1 VEVVQPG
8 LDALLTSKVNGTA
21 DVDRIAHFLARNPRG
36 DLTASFVAHSPGEE
50 RIACELSRCDKKMF
64 LLRSWF

>member
-1 VEVVQPG
+1 M
-8 LDALLTSKVNGTA
+8 A

-36 DLTASFVAHSPGEE
+36 DLSASFVAHSPGKE